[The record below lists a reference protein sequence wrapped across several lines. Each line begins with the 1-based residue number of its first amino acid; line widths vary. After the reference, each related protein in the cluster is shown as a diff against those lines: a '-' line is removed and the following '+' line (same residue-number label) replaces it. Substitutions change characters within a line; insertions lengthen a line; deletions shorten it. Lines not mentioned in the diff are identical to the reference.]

1 MCPDS
6 SCFPQQGQSFFNHF
20 PRGLYQS
27 SPCEADFPSLV
38 PLNGTTQDVCLLIEF
53 HVQNFLKQS
62 ILRMLT
68 RELKQ
73 RRQQRQRKRHSLDIS
88 LFHLCYFAIISTR
101 STFTKKAY
109 YPGTK
114 LVGVVYKSRKKM
126 KNSPSCV
133 ERLFLLLKPIVLR
146 RCRCRL
152 P

>member
-6 SCFPQQGQSFFNHF
+6 SCFPQQVQSFFNHF

-27 SPCEADFPSLV
+27 SPCEPDFPSLV
-38 PLNGTTQDVCLLIEF
+38 PLNGSTQDVCLLIEF

-62 ILRMLT
+62 IFRMLT

-101 STFTKKAY
+101 STFTKK
-109 YPGTK
+109 
-114 LVGVVYKSRKKM
+114 GVLSRNQIGGSGVQVKKENE
-126 KNSPSCV
+126 KFTV
-133 ERLFLLLKPIVLR
+133 VRRAIVFA
-146 RCRCRL
+146 